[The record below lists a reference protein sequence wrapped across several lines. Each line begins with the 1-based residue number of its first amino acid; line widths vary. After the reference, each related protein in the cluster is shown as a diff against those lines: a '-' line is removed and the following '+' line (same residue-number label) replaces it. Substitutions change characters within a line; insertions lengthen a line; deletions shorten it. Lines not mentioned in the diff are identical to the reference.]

1 MSGLRA
7 SIELLRRELR
17 NARVKMEVDFHSM
30 IIGSSS
36 AFVDLFRYL
45 FCDFDRNVSLYLTS
59 NNFLLAGT
67 SDRRFMEILYRI
79 CRDLLKIKPPLSLA
93 QFVTNS
99 FAEKKLKMS
108 AEIVKSVAELK
119 SHLNKRASSAA
130 RLFQKTSGI
139 LSTTPTCAVRRQ
151 TALSSKS
158 SNLVARMPAKQ
169 EATSSFTNDCTSSKL
184 VLTPQNSNASQSEPD
199 QSIQESKYVSDLM
212 ISLNTISN
220 QISQI
225 VDRVEGIESRVN
237 AIEKP
242 LRNGNIGKNLSTLPE
257 NVAKN
262 NLEEDIKSKRNVA
275 VAQSDSSPK
284 YSNGSEQNPLLA
296 RSNTV
301 QVTTPLVKRNHQPLN
316 VLPLSDV
323 NLSVETTD
331 SISQPLLKIEDRH
344 SPEVT
349 KLCSGDGI
357 KMPTSV
363 VSHNSDKL
371 HKLPDEG
378 TSSYRSR
385 LCYHGDVCYRENV
398 NLDSQWTKPALMDYR
413 SKVLGSDDNSDLY
426 KSHSF
431 SYLNNKNDCSVY
443 CSNSNNARFDVD
455 QSLEQQISRISHMLA
470 ETQILLNGRRPI
482 PRS

>member
-36 AFVDLFRYL
+36 AFVDLFRYPFFYFYMIAYFFIPSATL
-45 FCDFDRNVSLYLTS
+45 FIFEQIASLIDT
-59 NNFLLAGT
+59 
-67 SDRRFMEILYRI
+67 
-79 CRDLLKIKPPLSLA
+79 
-93 QFVTNS
+93 
-99 FAEKKLKMS
+99 
-108 AEIVKSVAELK
+108 
-119 SHLNKRASSAA
+119 
-130 RLFQKTSGI
+130 
-139 LSTTPTCAVRRQ
+139 
-151 TALSSKS
+151 
-158 SNLVARMPAKQ
+158 
-169 EATSSFTNDCTSSKL
+169 
-184 VLTPQNSNASQSEPD
+184 
-199 QSIQESKYVSDLM
+199 
-212 ISLNTISN
+212 
-220 QISQI
+220 
-225 VDRVEGIESRVN
+225 
-237 AIEKP
+237 
-242 LRNGNIGKNLSTLPE
+242 
-257 NVAKN
+257 
-262 NLEEDIKSKRNVA
+262 KRNVA